1 MNYFKLEI
9 PYGTQM
15 LLPIDGSEAFV
26 KYIQRGALVNR
37 EWRDNDEAYVKETRY
52 QIALSLVNTTIAEPK
67 APEPIET
74 TN

>member
-1 MNYFKLEI
+1 MNHFKLEI

-26 KYIQRGALVNR
+26 KYLQRGTLVNR
-37 EWRDNDEAYVKETRY
+37 EWRDNDEVYAKETRY
-52 QIALSLVNTTIAEPK
+52 QIALSLVNTTIKEPK
-67 APEPIET
+67 APEPEET

>member
-15 LLPIDGSEAFV
+15 LLPIEGSEAFV
-26 KYIQRGALVNR
+26 KYLQRGTLVNR
-37 EWRDNDEAYVKETRY
+37 AWQDNDEFYVKETRY
-52 QIALSLVNTTIAEPK
+52 QVALSLVNTTIKEPK
-67 APEPIET
+67 APEPEET

>member
-15 LLPIDGSEAFV
+15 LLPIDGSEAFI
-26 KYIQRGALVNR
+26 KYLQRGTLVCR
-37 EWRDNDEAYVKETRY
+37 SWHDNDEAYIKETKY
-52 QIALSLVNTTIAEPK
+52 QIALALVNTTIKEPK
-67 APEPIET
+67 APEPEET